1 MLTLSFEEIQPNCF
15 IQIGDDFNSKIFWF
29 YTLTQL
35 DEHFLRYS
43 RSKFQ
48 PNTT

>member
-1 MLTLSFEEIQPNCF
+1 MLTLSFEEIRTNRF
-15 IQIGDDFNSKIFWF
+15 IQIGDDFNSKNFWF
-29 YTLTQL
+29 YTPTI
-35 DEHFLRYS
+35 DERFSRYS